1 MPTFATRTLVIKR
14 TLLAAA
20 LCLAAALPSTVPTAL
35 AADGDLVVES
45 PYVRLVPPNAPASG
59 AFMLISNRGGSDR
72 QLVKAESPAARVVEL
87 HTHIN
92 DGGVMKMRAVPAIEI
107 KAQGQ
112 TQLKPGSFHVM
123 LIELK
128 QPLKEGDVVPITLNF
143 DDNTR
148 IQVDAPVQKIAMPAP
163 AGAGH
168 APMTH

>member
-1 MPTFATRTLVIKR
+1 MKR
-14 TLLAAA
+14 FLPVA
-20 LCLAAALPSTVPTAL
+20 LFCLAAALPQTAPMAL
-35 AADGDLVVES
+35 AAEGELVVES

-72 QLVKAESPAARVVEL
+72 QLVKAESPAARIVEL

-92 DGGVMKMRAVPAIEI
+92 EDGVMKMRAVPAIGI

-128 QPLKEGDVVPITLNF
+128 QPLREGDVVPITLDF
-143 DDNTR
+143 DDGTR
-148 IQVDAPVQKIAMPAP
+148 LKVDAPVQKIVMPAP
-163 AGAGH
+163 MAH
-168 APMTH
+168 

>member
-1 MPTFATRTLVIKR
+1 MKR
-14 TLLAAA
+14 ILPAAL
-20 LCLAAALPSTVPTAL
+20 LCLAAILPQTAPMAL
-35 AADGDLVVES
+35 AADGDLVVDA

-72 QLVKAESPAARVVEL
+72 QLVKAESPAARIVEL
-87 HTHIN
+87 HTHVN
-92 DGGVMKMRAVPAIEI
+92 ENGVMKMRAVPAIEI

-143 DDNTR
+143 DDGTR
-148 IQVDAPVQKIAMPAP
+148 LKVDAPVQKIAMPAP
-163 AGAGH
+163 MAH
-168 APMTH
+168 